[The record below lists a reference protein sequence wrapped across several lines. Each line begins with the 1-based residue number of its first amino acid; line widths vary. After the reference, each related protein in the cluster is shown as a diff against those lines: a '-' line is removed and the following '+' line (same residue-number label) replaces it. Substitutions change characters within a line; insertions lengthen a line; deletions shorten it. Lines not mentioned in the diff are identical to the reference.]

1 VSDEKTAG
9 QPEPAVPAGA
19 AESTPATP
27 AAAADRRAGGPPGW
41 LRSRFWRTPG
51 GIATV
56 VLLALV
62 VLLAVVELS
71 DGTDDGDRSTDP
83 AAHLAAGAANGRTV
97 AAFDL
102 LSGATS
108 VTVQAT
114 DTGGDLYRIS
124 TPVGSHQLPQ
134 VVDSGGRV
142 ELQLVEAGGGSG
154 LSHVDVQLN
163 RNVRWA
169 VRLAGGAA
177 EDLLDLST
185 GQVSEVDIV
194 AGVTHIDLSLPAPR
208 GTVPVRLAGGATDFS
223 VKIPAGAARKA
234 TVGGGAGSVMF
245 NGVAHNGVSA
255 GQVFDTPGWVAA
267 TDRYDL
273 QLSSGVSVL
282 TVADRG

>member
-1 VSDEKTAG
+1 VSDDDQTPRH
-9 QPEPAVPAGA
+9 PEPATATAEAPGPAGA
-19 AESTPATP
+19 
-27 AAAADRRAGGPPGW
+27 PPRW

-51 GIATV
+51 GIATI
-56 VLLALV
+56 VLLVLV
-62 VLLAVVELS
+62 VLLAIVELS
-71 DGTDDGDRSTDP
+71 DGTGDDNGDRSADP
-83 AAHLAAGAANGRTV
+83 AAHLAAGAVNGRTD

-114 DTGGDLYRIS
+114 DTGADLYRIS

-134 VVDSGGRV
+134 AVDSGGRV

-154 LSHVDVQLN
+154 VSHVDVQLN

-177 EDLLDLST
+177 EDLVDLST

-194 AGVTHIDLSLPAPR
+194 AGVTHIELSLPAPH

-223 VKIPAGAARKA
+223 VRIPAGAARRA
-234 TVGGGAGSVMF
+234 TIGGGAGSVMF
-245 NGVAHNGVSA
+245 NGAAHSGVSA
-255 GQVFDTPGWVAA
+255 GQVYGTPGWDAA

>member
-1 VSDEKTAG
+1 VPPVSDDDQPPG
-9 QPEPAVPAGA
+9 HPEPATAT
-19 AESTPATP
+19 AEAPGPGS
-27 AAAADRRAGGPPGW
+27 GPPRW

-56 VLLALV
+56 VLLVLV
-62 VLLAVVELS
+62 VLLAIVELS
-71 DGTDDGDRSTDP
+71 DGNGNGNDNGDRSADP
-83 AAHLAAGAANGRTV
+83 AAHLAAGAVNGRTD

-114 DTGGDLYRIS
+114 DTGADLYRIS

-154 LSHVDVQLN
+154 VSHVDVQLN

-177 EDLLDLST
+177 EDLVDLST

-194 AGVTHIDLSLPAPR
+194 AGVTHIELSLPAPH

-223 VKIPAGAARKA
+223 VRIPAGAARRA
-234 TVGGGAGSVMF
+234 TIGGGAGSVMF
-245 NGVAHNGVSA
+245 NGAAHSGVSA
-255 GQVFDTPGWVAA
+255 GQVYGTPGWDAA